1 MPAKPSQL
9 PLQRS
14 RSTLARWAVA
24 IAAGAAIAGCRPSP
38 PPPGESLNPT
48 PPTSAD
54 SAPETPAAQP
64 TESPTPT
71 PATPSNTPTA
81 TLPNALIR
89 EWQPLSN
96 VLLAFG
102 PMTLTPDQVQWSS
115 GQVSPYTLIST
126 EGGYLLELEAS
137 PSFYD
142 TQNRY
147 IKLIPKADDATAE
160 SIEVAFYTDD
170 TQLQNDEYI
179 MYGGYFA
186 E

>member
-1 MPAKPSQL
+1 MPANLAQSL
-9 PLQRS
+9 LQR
-14 RSTLARWAVA
+14 RRPTLVWAMA
-24 IAAGAAIAGCRPSP
+24 IAAGVAIAGCRPSP
-38 PPPGESLNPT
+38 PPQSETLNPT
-48 PPTSAD
+48 PPPPAD

-71 PATPSNTPTA
+71 PAAPSNTPTA

-102 PMTLTPDQVQWSS
+102 SMTLTPDQVQWSS

-147 IKLIPKADDATAE
+147 IKLIPKADATAE
-160 SIEVAFYTDD
+160 SIEVAFYPDD

>member
-1 MPAKPSQL
+1 MATKLAP
-9 PLQRS
+9 PLVQRP
-14 RSTLARWAVA
+14 RPLLAGWALA
-24 IAAGAAIAGCRPSP
+24 IAAGFAIAGCRPSP
-38 PPPGESLNPT
+38 PPQTDNIPPEPAAPADPAAEPQPT
-48 PPTSAD
+48 QSPTS
-54 SAPETPAAQP
+54 PAV
-64 TESPTPT
+64 
-71 PATPSNTPTA
+71 TPTA
-81 TLPNALIR
+81 PANTSAPLPNTLIK

-102 PMTLTPDQVQWSS
+102 PMTLTPEQVQWGS
-115 GQVSPYTLIST
+115 GQSSPYTLINT
-126 EGGYLLELEAS
+126 EGGYLLELAAN

-147 IKLIPKADDATAE
+147 IKLIPKTDNNTAD
-160 SIEVAFYTDD
+160 SIDVAFYPDV

>member
-1 MPAKPSQL
+1 MPAKLDQS
-9 PLQRS
+9 PLQR
-14 RSTLARWAVA
+14 RRPTLARWAMA
-24 IAAGAAIAGCRPSP
+24 IAAGVAIAGCRPSP
-38 PPPGESLNPT
+38 TPQSETLNPAPAT
-48 PPTSAD
+48 PAN
-54 SAPETPAAQP
+54 SAPETPTAQP
-64 TESPTPT
+64 TKAPTPT
-71 PATPSNTPTA
+71 PAAPSNTPTA
-81 TLPNALIR
+81 TLPDALIR

-102 PMTLTPDQVQWSS
+102 SMTLTPEQVQWSS

-147 IKLIPKADDATAE
+147 IKLIPKADANTAE
-160 SIEVAFYTDD
+160 SIEVAFYPDA
-170 TQLQNDEYI
+170 TQLQNDEYV